1 MLIFPTVYTLLGR
14 QLSSLQL
21 SKVALFILLIIVM
34 HFMACDSPSRLNS
47 SQIDQPDDVSQK
59 TK

>member
-1 MLIFPTVYTLLGR
+1 MLIFPTVYTVLGK

-47 SQIDQPDDVSQK
+47 SQTDQPDDVSQK